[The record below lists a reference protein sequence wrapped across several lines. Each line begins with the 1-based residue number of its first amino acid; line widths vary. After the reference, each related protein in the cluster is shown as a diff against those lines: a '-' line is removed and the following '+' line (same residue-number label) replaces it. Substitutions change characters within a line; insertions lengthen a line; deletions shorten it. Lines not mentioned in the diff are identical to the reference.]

1 MTKLYSVAEAPGA
14 AALARLP
21 EAELF
26 VLVLLVSSVFFATPC
41 RAHHDP
47 GAPERHHVGSTATNT
62 PDLSKKKPQW
72 NPWQLLDLAIPAAN
86 AFNEQVSITVSGDYR
101 VIRSNGIPDHPTG
114 NFPNAGNPNTIS
126 EQRYHFQVPRE
137 PKQSKTPTRLRNYM
151 LFAVALNGVPFDPGT
166 AEFWKRDPSSGWQY
180 EAMVLGSRLGLDQNN
195 AHVQPNGAYHYHGTP
210 TGLLERLAAF
220 ERPVQIGFA
229 ADGFPV
235 YGPFGYKN
243 PEDSKSLIG
252 KLRSSYRI
260 KTGSRPDSARGIEGP
275 GGAYDGTFVQ
285 DYEYVAGLGDLDEC
299 NGRYGVTP
307 EYPKGTYYYV
317 VTDGFPFVPRWFRGV
332 PDQSFSKGPAP
343 GFGPPG
349 GHPGGPP
356 GPGFGP
362 PGEHPGGRDGGPP
375 PYHQPPPPW

>member
-1 MTKLYSVAEAPGA
+1 MTKLPSFVENPVAPTSSLYRRTETTVLFL
-14 AALARLP
+14 LA
-21 EAELF
+21 
-26 VLVLLVSSVFFATPC
+26 SSVLFATPC

-47 GAPERHHVGSTATNT
+47 EAPERYRVGNTATKTLDT
-62 PDLSKKKPQW
+62 PKKTPQW
-72 NPWQLLDLAIPAAN
+72 NPWQLLDFAIPAAN

-114 NFPNAGNPNTIS
+114 KFPNAGNPNAIS
-126 EQRYHFQVPRE
+126 EQLYQFQVPKE

-166 AEFWKRDPSSGWQY
+166 AEFWRRNPSSGWQY

-195 AHVQPNGAYHYHGTP
+195 AHVQPNGAYHYHGAP

-235 YGPFGYKN
+235 YGPFGYKDQ
-243 PEDSKSLIG
+243 EGAKSLVS

-260 KTGSRPDSARGIEGP
+260 KSGSRPESASGVEGP

-332 PDQSFSKGPAP
+332 PDQSFSKGPPGFGRPGGPPGGPGP

-349 GHPGGPP
+349 GHPAGP
-356 GPGFGP
+356 
-362 PGEHPGGRDGGPP
+362 DGGPP
-375 PYHQPPPPW
+375 PYHQPPPW

>member
-1 MTKLYSVAEAPGA
+1 MTTRVFPLTGALGAQVLFLLAVSV
-14 AALARLP
+14 LI
-21 EAELF
+21 
-26 VLVLLVSSVFFATPC
+26 ATPC
-41 RAHHDP
+41 CAHYESEAAEP
-47 GAPERHHVGSTATNT
+47 QPVGSPAAQPPNTRKKTA
-62 PDLSKKKPQW
+62 LW

-86 AFNEQVSITVSGDYR
+86 AFNEQVSIIISGDYR

-114 NFPNAGNPNTIS
+114 HFPNAGNPNVIS
-126 EQRYHFQVPRE
+126 EQHYEFQAPKE
-137 PKQSKTPTRLRNYM
+137 PKQCKIPSRLRNYM
-151 LFAVALNGVPFDPGT
+151 FFGVALNGVPFDPGT
-166 AEFWKRDPSSGWQY
+166 AEFWKNDPSSGWTY

-243 PEDSKSLIG
+243 PEDPKSLIS
-252 KLRSSYRI
+252 KLRSSYRV
-260 KTGSRPDSARGIEGP
+260 KSGSRPDKVRGSEGP
-275 GGAYDGTFVQ
+275 GGSYDGTFVQ

-332 PDQSFSKGPAP
+332 PDQSFSKGPPTGFGRP
-343 GFGPPG
+343 GGPPG
-349 GHPGGPP
+349 RHP

-362 PGEHPGGRDGGPP
+362 PGEHLEGGRPSH
-375 PYHQPPPPW
+375 HQPPPPW